1 MVYFHFGGTTRQI
14 LNTESS
20 TRPTCVRDLD
30 ASYVACVVC
39 MQVTRNIN
47 PLTSKYAQYKH
58 NLRRYSL
65 LHMHAHTHAHTRAHT
80 HAHTHTHV
88 CLYVDTRTLAVPP
101 THKFFA
107 IFVYGLPDQAKGTLN
122 VWTRTHSTTHT
133 RGRGHT
139 QLKYIHTGRHTQGE
153 TLAMLLHRS
162 TSPAY
167 AAHSFP
173 PHLANDLPNSVLVD
187 GQVIL
192 WWRRGTSTSGVTS
205 DRSPQAHT
213 YYNGGDTSD
222 KCTGHES

>member
-1 MVYFHFGGTTRQI
+1 MLKMQWHGILSLWRNYTSDPQHRKFHKTYVREGPGRLI
-14 LNTESS
+14 CCMC
-20 TRPTCVRDLD
+20 CVH
-30 ASYVACVVC
+30 ASDKKHY
-39 MQVTRNIN
+39 
-47 PLTSKYAQYKH
+47 PLTSKYVQYKH
-58 NLRRYSL
+58 NLDTHSCTCT
-65 LHMHAHTHAHTRAHT
+65 HTHTHT
-80 HAHTHTHV
+80 HMRTCTHAHTHV

-153 TLAMLLHRS
+153 TLA
-162 TSPAY
+162 
-167 AAHSFP
+167 HSFP